1 MTAQA
6 GDDGVGLPVP
16 ERRHRAQAL
25 APPAAAAQPHQL
37 GVHESLV
44 EEHEPRGL
52 LLHAG
57 LTVCRPDP
65 ALIANGG
72 ACALR
77 RQQLFFDL

>member
-37 GVHESLV
+37 GVHAGLIQ
-44 EEHEPRGL
+44 EHKPIRL

-65 ALIANGG
+65 ALVTNVG

-77 RQQLFFDL
+77 RHQLFFDL